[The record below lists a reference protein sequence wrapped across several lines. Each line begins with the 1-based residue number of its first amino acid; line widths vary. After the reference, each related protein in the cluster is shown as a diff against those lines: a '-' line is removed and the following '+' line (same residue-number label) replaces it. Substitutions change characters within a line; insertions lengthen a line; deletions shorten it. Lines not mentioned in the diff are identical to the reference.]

1 MARVTCYVVDVTLSG
16 TRIIKEWG
24 MFYHSN
30 VTRTCWKFHFDAR
43 AHSRAYL
50 DREEVV
56 REYLKQLEFSH
67 VLASTQ
73 RTRVNNTNL
82 LFETHSAT
90 LADEKEKERER
101 ERRTWGNWIFL
112 RHDFFQ
118 CDVNAKSKSINFE
131 GN

>member
-1 MARVTCYVVDVTLSG
+1 
-16 TRIIKEWG
+16 

-30 VTRTCWKFHFDAR
+30 VTRTCWKFYFD

-50 DREEVV
+50 DREEVA

-82 LFETHSAT
+82 LFETHSVIS
-90 LADEKEKERER
+90 DEKERGGERER
-101 ERRTWGNWIFL
+101 ETYGGKLNFSQTRFL
-112 RHDFFQ
+112 
-118 CDVNAKSKSINFE
+118 SI
-131 GN
+131 